1 MSRPSAEIAIT
12 ARVCILYGDF
22 SGRSDSRFS
31 CFESPVVPREKRV
44 LLSVQRLVGSASGP
58 ALIKPCSQLLGVTLR
73 MWRPFRLDLAG
84 LRPSTNCASVS
95 ATCLGDSG
103 GSWRVPDKNRLP
115 RWSVAASV
123 AVGHRANC
131 RSRSASSWFRR
142 LSWTM
147 LASRMFLGRGV
158 GTIQCAGPC
167 RLGLP
172 ANRASA
178 TG

>member
-103 GSWRVPDKNRLP
+103 GSWRVPDKNRPP

-123 AVGHRANC
+123 SGPIVGPARLPRGFPGCRGPTHAVCTLRG
-131 RSRSASSWFRR
+131 
-142 LSWTM
+142 
-147 LASRMFLGRGV
+147 LGP
-158 GTIQCAGPC
+158 GTVQCTDPY
-167 RLGLP
+167 RPGLFP
-172 ANRASA
+172 TLESA
-178 TG
+178 TA

>member
-103 GSWRVPDKNRLP
+103 GSWRVPDKNRP
-115 RWSVAASV
+115 AAPL
-123 AVGHRANC
+123 VGGGWRRRRAEFPPET
-131 RSRSASSWFRR
+131 A
-142 LSWTM
+142 
-147 LASRMFLGRGV
+147 LG
-158 GTIQCAGPC
+158 AF
-167 RLGLP
+167 
-172 ANRASA
+172 
-178 TG
+178 